1 MLKLSREQE
10 TLQLSKYR
18 SDILERYKEFWNK
31 CGTHGLRREDKLSVL
46 KKIAEFE
53 SKCNYVNFSY
63 KDKYNGKTLTELF
76 PELVPANL
84 CKVHRH
90 SARLNGLMLYT
101 FKICLEHE
109 LSSGGEFHVHNKDS

>member
-1 MLKLSREQE
+1 MS
-10 TLQLSKYR
+10 SYR
-18 SDILERYKEFWNK
+18 DDILERYMEFWNK
-31 CGTHGLRREDKLSVL
+31 CGTHGLSNRDKLKVL
-46 KKIAEFE
+46 KRLVEFE
-53 SKCNYVNFSY
+53 SKCSYISFSY

-101 FKICLEHE
+101 FKICLENE
-109 LSSGGEFHVHNKDS
+109 LESLTLERKSDVS

>member
-1 MLKLSREQE
+1 MTQ
-10 TLQLSKYR
+10 QLSSYR
-18 SDILERYKEFWNK
+18 NDILERYMEFWNK
-31 CGTHGLRREDKLSVL
+31 CGTHGLNNEDKLKVL
-46 KKIAEFE
+46 KRLIEFE
-53 SKCNYVNFSY
+53 SKCSYITFSY

-101 FKICLEHE
+101 FKICLENE
-109 LSSGGEFHVHNKDS
+109 LESLNIGE